1 MWSKCFLYIRR
12 CLSVDLNTVEFFPY
26 QSTQRNILLGSLTRI
41 KDIGFKQTNI
51 FCGTLTFTRVLC
63 ITSVDNYHMWP
74 WGDCKVSSRTQS
86 YSLLLSQILSFSLR
100 HIRQFHLNIR
110 LFPNIWR
117 DLCFRETLLKL
128 KILVKTENNSMLRK
142 EGTR

>member
-63 ITSVDNYHMWP
+63 ITSVDNYHM
-74 WGDCKVSSRTQS
+74 
-86 YSLLLSQILSFSLR
+86 SLR
-100 HIRQFHLNIR
+100 RLQGVIKNTVLFTSVVTDTQLFITSYKAVPLEYPPVSKYMTRLMFQGNTFKTKNTRQN
-110 LFPNIWR
+110 
-117 DLCFRETLLKL
+117 RE
-128 KILVKTENNSMLRK
+128 
-142 EGTR
+142 